1 MAKKYILPAAI
12 SLAFAPLVTQAAT
25 LEQLEK
31 QVQSMNQRISAQD
44 QKMRVN
50 GFASF
55 AVSSSDADSG
65 DEAYNRGITNE
76 NNYQRYSKIGV
87 QMTFNVDSD
96 TSIITQLVSRGE
108 NDFATKAEWAYI
120 KHNFGSG
127 VSGKMGR
134 LRKPNYLLSEYFDVG
149 YAMPWVQPPAEV
161 YGVLESSAN
170 YDAFE
175 LSYDMNFG
183 DWSANA
189 QVQYG
194 RYVGEETKSD
204 DLMAFNYSMNNGTW
218 TFRAGYSQANASAI
232 PGSATDTA
240 VTQANTALA
249 LTDKSDQQFEASNLG
264 QFMGLAAMYDNG
276 SILAI
281 AEYTSLT
288 TENLAPDQDAYYA
301 MLGYRFGKVMP
312 FISHAAVKTTDDKD
326 RDADVTETGY
336 TLAAHDYVQNT
347 LNIPTT
353 DGAYAATVAATAANA
368 GFRSGVDGQVD
379 PGIDQL
385 QATYNKEQ
393 TRNTFGV
400 RYDYKPGVAVKF
412 QYDMVDAKDTKGEF
426 DSVPADGK
434 VNVMTFSID
443 TVF

>member
-44 QKMRVN
+44 QKMKVN

-55 AVSSSDADSG
+55 TVSSSDADSG
-65 DEAYNRGITNE
+65 DAAYNRGVTNE

-108 NDFATKAEWAYI
+108 NDYATKAEWAYI

-127 VSGKMGR
+127 VTGKMGR

-149 YAMPWVQPPAEV
+149 YAMPWVQPPVEV

-183 DWSANA
+183 DWSANT

-194 RYVGEETKSD
+194 RFVGEENKSD

-218 TFRAGYSQANASAI
+218 TFRAGYSQANAAVT
-232 PGSATDTA
+232 PGSDTATQVTALNGALAATDKA
-240 VTQANTALA
+240 SEALG
-249 LTDKSDQQFEASNLG
+249 ASFLG
-264 QFMGLAAMYDNG
+264 QFMGVAGMYDDG
-276 SILAI
+276 TFLAI
-281 AEYTSLT
+281 AEYTSLKL
-288 TENLAPDQDAYYA
+288 EKWLADQDAYYG
-301 MLGYRFGKVMP
+301 MFGMRLGKIMP
-312 FISHAAVKTTDDKD
+312 FVGYAHVKTTDDD
-326 RDADVTETGY
+326 TRDATR
-336 TLAAHDYVQNT
+336 LAD
-347 LNIPTT
+347 LGSPTNQQV
-353 DGAYAATVAATAANA
+353 DGAIAA
-368 GFRSGVDGQVD
+368 
-379 PGIDQL
+379 L
-385 QATYNKEQ
+385 QAAYDKEQ
-393 TRNTFGV
+393 IRQTLGV
-400 RYDYKPGVAVKF
+400 RYDYKPGIAVKF

>member
-44 QKMRVN
+44 QKMKVN

-55 AVSSSDADSG
+55 TVSSSDADSG
-65 DEAYNRGITNE
+65 DAAYNRGVTNE

-108 NDFATKAEWAYI
+108 NDYATKAEWAYI

-127 VSGKMGR
+127 VTGKMGR
-134 LRKPNYLLSEYFDVG
+134 LRKPNYLLSEYFDVS
-149 YAMPWVQPPAEV
+149 YAMPWVQPPVEV

-194 RYVGEETKSD
+194 HYVGEETKSD
-204 DLMAFNYSMNNGTW
+204 DLMAFNYSMNNGVW
-218 TFRAGYSQANASAI
+218 TFRAGYSQANASIVA
-232 PGSATDTA
+232 GSQTATDA
-240 VTQANTALA
+240 AAANTL
-249 LTDKSDQQFEASNLG
+249 LGYTDKADQAFQGSNLG
-264 QFMGLAAMYDNG
+264 QFMGVAAMYDDG

-288 TENLAPDQDAYYA
+288 VESISPDQDAYYA
-301 MLGYRFGKVMP
+301 TFGYRMGKIMP
-312 FISHAAVKTTDDKD
+312 FVSHASVKTTDDDD
-326 RDADVTETGY
+326 RDATRVVDLEGAPFNQPAGTNTFIDGKI
-336 TLAAHDYVQNT
+336 AA
-347 LNIPTT
+347 
-353 DGAYAATVAATAANA
+353 
-368 GFRSGVDGQVD
+368 
-379 PGIDQL
+379 L
-385 QATYNKEQ
+385 QAAYDKEQ
-393 TRNTFGV
+393 TRNTLGV
-400 RYDYKPGVAVKF
+400 RYDYKPGIAVKF
-412 QYDMVDAKDTKGEF
+412 QYDMVDAKDTTGEF

>member
-1 MAKKYILPAAI
+1 MATKYILPAAI
-12 SLAFAPLVTQAAT
+12 SLALTPLVTQAAT

-31 QVQSMNQRISAQD
+31 QVQNMNQRISAQD
-44 QKMRVN
+44 QKFRVN

-65 DEAYNRGITNE
+65 DAAYNRGITNE
-76 NNYQRYSKIGV
+76 NNFQRYSKIGV

-127 VSGKMGR
+127 FTGKMGR
-134 LRKPNYLLSEYFDVG
+134 LRKPNYLLSEYFDVS
-149 YAMPWVQPPAEV
+149 YAMPWVQPPVEV
-161 YGVLESSAN
+161 YGVLENSAN

-218 TFRAGYSQANASAI
+218 TFRAGYSQANASIVA
-232 PGSATDTA
+232 GSDTDTLITGLNGALAATDKA
-240 VTQANTALA
+240 
-249 LTDKSDQQFEASNLG
+249 DQVVEGSNLG
-264 QFMGLAAMYDNG
+264 QFMGVAAMYDDG
-276 SILAI
+276 TFLAI
-281 AEYTSLT
+281 TEYTSLT
-288 TENLAPDQDAYYA
+288 VDSIIADQDAYYG
-301 MLGYRFGKVMP
+301 MFGMRMGKIMP
-312 FISHAAVKTTDDKD
+312 YVSYAASKTTDDDD
-326 RDADVTETGY
+326 RDATR
-336 TLAAHDYVQNT
+336 LAD
-347 LNIPTT
+347 L
-353 DGAYAATVAATAANA
+353 GAGTNA
-368 GFRSGVDGQVD
+368 VVDG
-379 PGIDQL
+379 GIAALKAAYD
-385 QATYNKEQ
+385 KEQ
-393 TRNTFGV
+393 TRNTLGV

>member
-12 SLAFAPLVTQAAT
+12 SLALTPLVTQAAT

-31 QVQSMNQRISAQD
+31 QVQGMNQRIAAQD
-44 QKMRVN
+44 QKMKIN

-65 DEAYNRGITNE
+65 DALYNPGASNETNGINNE
-76 NNYQRYSKIGV
+76 SNFTRYSKIGV

-96 TSIITQLVSRGE
+96 TSVITQLVSRGE

-127 VSGKMGR
+127 VTGKMGR

-149 YAMPWVQPPAEV
+149 YAMPWVQPPVEV

-204 DLMAFNYSMNNGTW
+204 DLMAFNYAMNNGVW
-218 TFRAGYSQANASAI
+218 TFRAGYSQANASVI
-232 PGSATDTA
+232 PGSDTATDLATA
-240 VTQANTALA
+240 NAGMVFIGKA
-249 LTDKSDQQFEASNLG
+249 DEQFKASNLG
-264 QFMGLAAMYDNG
+264 QFMGVAAMYDDG
-276 SILAI
+276 TFLAI
-281 AEYTSLT
+281 TEYTSLT
-288 TENLAPDQDAYYA
+288 VESFIADQDAYYG
-301 MLGYRFGKVMP
+301 MFGMRMGKTMP
-312 FISHAAVKTTDDKD
+312 YLSYATVKTTDDDIRELISPLQASYDKEQI
-326 RDADVTETGY
+326 R
-336 TLAAHDYVQNT
+336 NT
-347 LNIPTT
+347 L
-353 DGAYAATVAATAANA
+353 
-368 GFRSGVDGQVD
+368 
-379 PGIDQL
+379 
-385 QATYNKEQ
+385 
-393 TRNTFGV
+393 GV

-412 QYDMVDAKDTKGEF
+412 QYDMVDAKDTIGEF

>member
-1 MAKKYILPAAI
+1 MATKYILPAAI
-12 SLAFAPLVTQAAT
+12 SLALTPLVTQAAT

-31 QVQSMNQRISAQD
+31 QVQNMNQRIAAQD
-44 QKMRVN
+44 QKFKVN

-55 AVSSSDADSG
+55 AVSSTDADSG
-65 DEAYNRGITNE
+65 DATYNRGVSNE
-76 NNYQRYSKIGV
+76 NNFQRYSKIGV

-96 TSIITQLVSRGE
+96 TSVTTQLVSRGE
-108 NDFATKAEWAYI
+108 NDYATKAEWAYI

-127 VSGKMGR
+127 ITGKMGR

-175 LSYDMNFG
+175 FSYDMNFG

-194 RYVGEETKSD
+194 RYVGEENKSD
-204 DLMAFNYSMNNGTW
+204 DLMAFNYSMNNGVL
-218 TFRAGYSQANASAI
+218 TFRAGYSQANVSI
-232 PGSATDTA
+232 VPGSATDTA
-240 VTQANTALA
+240 VTAANNALSF
-249 LTDKSDQQFEASNLG
+249 TDKADQQIEGTNLG
-264 QFMGLAAMYDNG
+264 TFMGLAAMYDDG

-281 AEYTSLT
+281 TEYTSLT
-288 TENLAPDQDAYYA
+288 TENLAPDQDAYYGMA
-301 MLGYRFGKVMP
+301 GFRMGKIMP
-312 FISHAAVKTTDDKD
+312 FVSYASVKTTDDDD
-326 RDADVTETGY
+326 RDATRVVDLG
-336 TLAAHDYVQNT
+336 AGPNT
-347 LNIPTT
+347 AIDN
-353 DGAYAATVAATAANA
+353 
-368 GFRSGVDGQVD
+368 
-379 PGIDQL
+379 GIASL

-393 TRNTFGV
+393 VRSTLGV
-400 RYDYKPGVAVKF
+400 RYDYKPGIAVKF

-426 DSVPADGK
+426 DTVPADGK